1 MELLRPRTRDPQLRL
16 PDFGADQ
23 RQRLPHK
30 HSTEDSARG
39 TDVAGCSAQFSQF
52 SNLITG
58 KVHDWKG
65 GSPARQ
71 DSLDLL
77 QAFQQAL
84 QAKLNNVNAVKSSLA
99 GFQTKLNVDVS
110 NFNTASSR

>member
-1 MELLRPRTRDPQLRL
+1 VAFLAGIGAWNCSGPERAIRSYDYLTLVQTNASDCLTNIQPKTLLVV
-16 PDFGADQ
+16 
-23 RQRLPHK
+23 
-30 HSTEDSARG
+30 
-39 TDVAGCSAQFSQF
+39 TDVARCSAQFSQF

-77 QAFQQAL
+77 QAFQQHCRP
-84 QAKLNNVNAVKSSLA
+84 SS
-99 GFQTKLNVDVS
+99 TM
-110 NFNTASSR
+110 